1 MEEFD
6 DLFNDSTLDET
17 MSFLDE
23 KKTVKTA
30 DGLYRVDMSKVKD
43 KKRGYRAELRF
54 LPNLTQNPELIK
66 KYLAER
72 WSDEAT
78 EAIGP
83 SALEKVTHYVNI
95 RQLPELKG
103 YYDSP
108 KNFGDKCTLT
118 DTYYALVNSKNALL
132 TEKAKMLNYS
142 KKYFSYVLIIKD
154 EQQPECE
161 GKIMVFQYGTQI
173 KDKIAA
179 ERNGEITGE
188 PCNVFNL
195 QTGKDFRLIVKE
207 IDTGDATF
215 PDYKMSTFKESPSSI
230 SLPTTDGGLK
240 NIPLDNGKIPANLQV
255 KVKDFLASREV
266 ELEDFGARKLTEE
279 QQEKVSQIIAY
290 LTGNSSNASSS
301 ASSNDASA
309 EDFSFDDEDGDYESE
324 DGETSETSSSKS
336 GSDEFDFEF
345 E

>member
-1 MEEFD
+1 MEQFD
-6 DLFNDSTLDET
+6 DLFNDTTLNET

-23 KKTVKTA
+23 KKNVKTA
-30 DGLYRVDMSKVKD
+30 DGLYRVDMTKVKD

-54 LPNLTQNPELIK
+54 LPNLTQDPELIK
-66 KYLAER
+66 KYLGDR
-72 WSDEAT
+72 WTDEST

-108 KNFGDKCTLT
+108 KNFGDKCALT

-132 TEKAKMLNYS
+132 MEKAKMLNYS
-142 KKYFSYVLIIKD
+142 KKYFSYVLVIKD

-161 GKIMVFQYGTQI
+161 GKIMVFQYGAQI

-207 IDTGDATF
+207 IDTGDQTF
-215 PDYKMSTFKESPSSI
+215 PDYKMSSFKESPSSI
-230 SLPTTDGGLK
+230 YLPTTDGLK
-240 NIPLDNGKIPANLQV
+240 NIPLEDGKIPAKLQV
-255 KVKDFLASREV
+255 KVKTFLTTREV
-266 ELEDFGARKLTEE
+266 ELEDFGARKLTDE
-279 QQEKVSQIIAY
+279 QQGKISQIVAY
-290 LTGNSSNASSS
+290 LTGNNTGNLPTESGNNAS
-301 ASSNDASA
+301 AD
-309 EDFSFDDEDGDYESE
+309 DFSFDEEEEEIPMNDS
-324 DGETSETSSSKS
+324 
-336 GSDEFDFEF
+336 SDEFDFDF
-345 E
+345 DGN